1 MGPFGGK
8 LVGVAIG
15 TAGVLLTLGYFKEE
29 VTTMEGQHWFM
40 VVIMLVVGYVLGRLW
55 TQPAQMLGLP

>member
-8 LVGVAIG
+8 LVMAAIG
-15 TAGVLLTLGYFKEE
+15 TAGLLLTLNYFGEE
-29 VTTMEGQHWFM
+29 FTTMEGQHWFM
-40 VVIMLVVGYVLGRLW
+40 VIIMLVVGYVLGRLW